1 MEPNSIDVA
10 RAVMALADV
19 HGLRLNLTQLQ
30 KLLYIVYGTCLVTL
44 DHPPSGTSHRGHG
57 LLDPCSRHRDGRFS
71 TPWTIGTFLKSLNP
85 SRKTSE
91 ASLRKSSRT
100 SVPGLPVRLS
110 IGCARPGLHG
120 T

>member
-1 MEPNSIDVA
+1 MEPNSIDAA
-10 RAVMALADV
+10 RAVMALADA

-30 KLLYIVYGTCLVTL
+30 KLLYIVYGTCLVIL
-44 DHPPSGTSHRGHG
+44 GHPPFRNEPPRAWPFGPVFQTAHG
-57 LLDPCSRHRDGRFS
+57 CFS
-71 TPWTIGTFLKSLNP
+71 MPWTIGTFLKFLNP
-85 SRKTSE
+85 SRKTSD

-110 IGCARPGLHG
+110 IGCAHPGLPG